1 LGEREPSADA
11 RPFGAGKRE
20 ISQPDSAG
28 VSQVLLPFNRTGRD
42 VKKSITLPFGKV
54 MLFVTLIIRL
64 IVFWIFTLRSG
75 TP

>member
-1 LGEREPSADA
+1 
-11 RPFGAGKRE
+11 
-20 ISQPDSAG
+20 
-28 VSQVLLPFNRTGRD
+28 